1 MLNFGIVW
9 RIVGN
14 NLHTL
19 LTIGDVAE
27 RTGVRVG
34 TLREWER
41 RHGFPDPVRL
51 PSGHRRYTERD
62 VGQIRDVLRRQQSGS
77 SLAAAI
83 THSVARQP
91 SSASLFAAV
100 AAVSPQPAQRVSRQ
114 AMLALSRSIED
125 ASASAGGPRQVVG
138 SFQRRGVYD
147 GCASRWLEL
156 ARGADMALAFADF
169 DGVRRPESI
178 VEVPIAAT
186 SPLHREWAVVS
197 ASEAFAACLVGWQ
210 WSPGV
215 DGFEAIW
222 TVDGTVVATALQR
235 AIDVARSSDVTV
247 EFPDVL
253 TPDVAGRSAEEIL
266 ARVVGRLDERN
277 SGFTFG

>member
-1 MLNFGIVW
+1 MND
-9 RIVGN
+9 

-19 LTIGDVAE
+19 CTIGDVAE

-51 PSGHRRYTERD
+51 PSGHRRYTEQD
-62 VGQIRDVLRRQQSGS
+62 VAQIRDVVRRQQSGS

-83 THSVARQP
+83 AHAVAHAEARQP
-91 SSASLFAAV
+91 SSSSLFAAV
-100 AAVSPQPAQRVSRQ
+100 AAVSQQPPQRVSRR

-125 ASASAGGPRQVVG
+125 ASASAGGPQQVVG
-138 SFQRRGVYD
+138 SFQRRGIYD

-169 DGVRRPESI
+169 EDVRRVESI

-197 ASEAFAACLVGWQ
+197 ASESFAACLVGWQ

-222 TVDGTVVATALQR
+222 TVDGTVVAAALQR
-235 AIDVARSSDVTV
+235 AIDVARSSDVAL

-253 TPDVAGRSAEEIL
+253 MPDVAGRSAETIL
-266 ARVVGRLDERN
+266 ARVVGQLDERN
-277 SGFTFG
+277 RGFTFG